1 MTDGFQSH
9 TSRAEDAHTAIT
21 QGQVCQKTY
30 SPVLL
35 TELVTLSFGSVI
47 TGKVFEFALNLFPQ
61 CDSQFW
67 GEPLNCGWSDGT
79 LALSLA
85 WYVSTWINMGV
96 SS

>member
-1 MTDGFQSH
+1 MSKDN
-9 TSRAEDAHTAIT
+9 
-21 QGQVCQKTY
+21 

-35 TELVTLSFGSVI
+35 TELVILSFVSVM
-47 TGKVFEFALNLFPQ
+47 TGKVLEFALDLFPQ

-85 WYVSTWINMGV
+85 WYVSTRVNRGV